1 MIKRAY
7 LGALLFWLGYI
18 IMCNKCYEK
27 LADKTGVNMLFC
39 HDKDDEDS
47 ELLQLCICQRYC
59 DQKEKYIPYNQK
71 QGCKSYL

>member
-1 MIKRAY
+1 MYFDKESVFRRSPILVRLY
-7 LGALLFWLGYI
+7 
-18 IMCNKCYEK
+18 NKCYEK

-39 HDKDDEDS
+39 HDKDDEDG